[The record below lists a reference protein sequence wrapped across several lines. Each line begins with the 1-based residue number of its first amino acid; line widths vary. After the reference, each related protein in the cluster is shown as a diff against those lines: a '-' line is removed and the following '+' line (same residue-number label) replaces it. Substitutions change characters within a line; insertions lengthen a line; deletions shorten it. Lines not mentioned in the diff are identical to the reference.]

1 MENKINI
8 IDVSA
13 QDFDVIVIQES
24 YKRIVIV
31 DFWAPWCGPCKT
43 LGPIIEKFYGR
54 WRWLVIY
61 FGAAILSAL
70 ASYVLNDAMSGGAS
84 GAIYGLVG
92 ASLVFGYKYR
102 SELPERVSK
111 ALTSGLLPWVVFG
124 IGIGFLDILPMDN
137 AAHVGGLVSGGALAL
152 MMKSEAVAD
161 TRSKFSDL
169 AMRALA
175 GVLVGLTILTG
186 VFWARDLQRCTTSE
200 QQYLECYP
208 QVAPALGF
216 ELCHDLVREDHML
229 GRLGLGQHNRRHAR
243 QYRRLEIGQGQAPG
257 PVDPHQHVAL
267 VKGASGY
274 ESRRHPGHAPGDFRN
289 ELGFSAGHHRALRMY
304 LQSNT
309 SGCCLLDSYGNRDGL
324 RGIRGEFRCGGHEGH
339 GPE

>member
-1 MENKINI
+1 MNETEQDAPLIRDYDDFKREVRFAKMLDKPVRLTWVILAINVVLFLAAWGFGEVVLHKGLGLSARVLNVGQLTF
-8 IDVSA
+8 VSGMKLTEQIA
-13 QDFDVIVIQES
+13 AGQWWRLISSAFVHMDWSHILFNGYGLYV
-24 YKRIVIV
+24 
-31 DFWAPWCGPCKT
+31 

-111 ALTSGLLPWVVFG
+111 ALTSGMLPWVVFG

-137 AAHVGGLVSGGALAL
+137 AAHVGGLVSGGALAS

-169 AMRALA
+169 TMRALA

-186 VFWARDLQRCTTSE
+186 VLWARDLQRCTTSE

-216 ELCHDLVREDHML
+216 ELITGTETSP
-229 GRLGLGQHNRRHAR
+229 
-243 QYRRLEIGQGQAPG
+243 APS
-257 PVDPHQHVAL
+257 PD
-267 VKGASGY
+267 
-274 ESRRHPGHAPGDFRN
+274 
-289 ELGFSAGHHRALRMY
+289 
-304 LQSNT
+304 
-309 SGCCLLDSYGNRDGL
+309 
-324 RGIRGEFRCGGHEGH
+324 
-339 GPE
+339 

>member
-1 MENKINI
+1 MIRDYDDFKREVRFAKMLDKPVRLTWVILAINVVLFLAAWGFGEVVLHKGLGLSARVLNVGQLTF
-8 IDVSA
+8 VSGMKLTEQIA
-13 QDFDVIVIQES
+13 AGQWWRLISSAFVHMDWSHILFNGYGLYV
-24 YKRIVIV
+24 
-31 DFWAPWCGPCKT
+31 

-111 ALTSGLLPWVVFG
+111 ALTSGMLPWVVFG

-186 VFWARDLQRCTTSE
+186 VLWARDLQRCTTSE

-216 ELCHDLVREDHML
+216 ELITGTETSP
-229 GRLGLGQHNRRHAR
+229 
-243 QYRRLEIGQGQAPG
+243 APS
-257 PVDPHQHVAL
+257 PD
-267 VKGASGY
+267 
-274 ESRRHPGHAPGDFRN
+274 
-289 ELGFSAGHHRALRMY
+289 
-304 LQSNT
+304 
-309 SGCCLLDSYGNRDGL
+309 
-324 RGIRGEFRCGGHEGH
+324 
-339 GPE
+339 

>member
-1 MENKINI
+1 MNETEQDAPLIRDYDDFKREVRFAKMLDKPVRLTWVILAINVVLFLAAWGFGEVVLHKGLGLSARVLNVGQLTF
-8 IDVSA
+8 VSGMKLTEQIA
-13 QDFDVIVIQES
+13 AGQWWRLISSAFVHMDWSHILFNGYGLYV
-24 YKRIVIV
+24 
-31 DFWAPWCGPCKT
+31 

-111 ALTSGLLPWVVFG
+111 ALTSGMLPWVVFG

-186 VFWARDLQRCTTSE
+186 VLWARDLQRCTTSE

-216 ELCHDLVREDHML
+216 ELITGTETS
-229 GRLGLGQHNRRHAR
+229 
-243 QYRRLEIGQGQAPG
+243 
-257 PVDPHQHVAL
+257 PVPSPD
-267 VKGASGY
+267 
-274 ESRRHPGHAPGDFRN
+274 
-289 ELGFSAGHHRALRMY
+289 
-304 LQSNT
+304 
-309 SGCCLLDSYGNRDGL
+309 
-324 RGIRGEFRCGGHEGH
+324 
-339 GPE
+339 

>member
-1 MENKINI
+1 MNETEQDAPLIRDYDDFKREVRFAKMLDKPVRLTWVILAINVVLFLAAWGFGEVVLHKGLGLSARVLNVGQLTF
-8 IDVSA
+8 VSGMKLTEQIA
-13 QDFDVIVIQES
+13 AGQWWRLISSAFVHMDWSHILFNGYGLYV
-24 YKRIVIV
+24 
-31 DFWAPWCGPCKT
+31 

-111 ALTSGLLPWVVFG
+111 ALTSGMLPWVVFG

-216 ELCHDLVREDHML
+216 ELITGTETSP
-229 GRLGLGQHNRRHAR
+229 
-243 QYRRLEIGQGQAPG
+243 APS
-257 PVDPHQHVAL
+257 PD
-267 VKGASGY
+267 
-274 ESRRHPGHAPGDFRN
+274 
-289 ELGFSAGHHRALRMY
+289 
-304 LQSNT
+304 
-309 SGCCLLDSYGNRDGL
+309 
-324 RGIRGEFRCGGHEGH
+324 
-339 GPE
+339 

>member
-1 MENKINI
+1 MNETEQDAPLIRDYDDFKREVRFAKMLDKPVRLTWVILAINVVLFLAAWGFGEVVLHKGLGLSARVLNVGQLTF
-8 IDVSA
+8 VSGMKLTEQIA
-13 QDFDVIVIQES
+13 AGQWWRLISSAFVHMDWSHILFNGYGLYV
-24 YKRIVIV
+24 
-31 DFWAPWCGPCKT
+31 

-111 ALTSGLLPWVVFG
+111 ALTSGMLPWVVFG

-186 VFWARDLQRCTTSE
+186 VLWARDLQRCTTSE

-216 ELCHDLVREDHML
+216 ELITGTETSP
-229 GRLGLGQHNRRHAR
+229 
-243 QYRRLEIGQGQAPG
+243 APS
-257 PVDPHQHVAL
+257 PD
-267 VKGASGY
+267 
-274 ESRRHPGHAPGDFRN
+274 
-289 ELGFSAGHHRALRMY
+289 
-304 LQSNT
+304 
-309 SGCCLLDSYGNRDGL
+309 
-324 RGIRGEFRCGGHEGH
+324 
-339 GPE
+339 

>member
-1 MENKINI
+1 MIRDYDDFKREVRFAKMLDKPVRLTWVILAINVVLFLAAWGFGEVVLHKGLGLSARVLNVGQLTF
-8 IDVSA
+8 VSGMKLTEQIA
-13 QDFDVIVIQES
+13 AGQWWRLISSAFVHMDWSHILFNGYGLYV
-24 YKRIVIV
+24 
-31 DFWAPWCGPCKT
+31 

-111 ALTSGLLPWVVFG
+111 ALTSGMLPWVVFG

-137 AAHVGGLVSGGALAL
+137 AAHVGGLVSGGVLAS

-216 ELCHDLVREDHML
+216 ELITGTETSP
-229 GRLGLGQHNRRHAR
+229 
-243 QYRRLEIGQGQAPG
+243 APS
-257 PVDPHQHVAL
+257 PD
-267 VKGASGY
+267 
-274 ESRRHPGHAPGDFRN
+274 
-289 ELGFSAGHHRALRMY
+289 
-304 LQSNT
+304 
-309 SGCCLLDSYGNRDGL
+309 
-324 RGIRGEFRCGGHEGH
+324 
-339 GPE
+339 

>member
-1 MENKINI
+1 MIRDYDDFKREVRFAKMLDKPVRLTWVILAINVVLFLAAWGFGEVVLHKGLGLSARVLNVGQLTF
-8 IDVSA
+8 VSGMKLTEQIA
-13 QDFDVIVIQES
+13 AGQWWRLISSAFVHMDWSHILFNGYGLYV
-24 YKRIVIV
+24 
-31 DFWAPWCGPCKT
+31 

-111 ALTSGLLPWVVFG
+111 ALTSGMLPWVVFG

-137 AAHVGGLVSGGALAL
+137 AAHVGGLVSGGVLAL

-216 ELCHDLVREDHML
+216 ELITGTETSP
-229 GRLGLGQHNRRHAR
+229 
-243 QYRRLEIGQGQAPG
+243 APS
-257 PVDPHQHVAL
+257 PD
-267 VKGASGY
+267 
-274 ESRRHPGHAPGDFRN
+274 
-289 ELGFSAGHHRALRMY
+289 
-304 LQSNT
+304 
-309 SGCCLLDSYGNRDGL
+309 
-324 RGIRGEFRCGGHEGH
+324 
-339 GPE
+339 

>member
-1 MENKINI
+1 MIRDYDDFKREVRFAKMLDKPVRLTWVILAINVVLFLAAWGFGEVVLHKGLGLSARVLNVGQLTF
-8 IDVSA
+8 VSGMKLTEQIA
-13 QDFDVIVIQES
+13 AGQWWRLISSAFVHMDWSHILFNGYGLYV
-24 YKRIVIV
+24 
-31 DFWAPWCGPCKT
+31 

-111 ALTSGLLPWVVFG
+111 ALTSGMLPWVVFG

-186 VFWARDLQRCTTSE
+186 VLWARDLQRCTTSE

-216 ELCHDLVREDHML
+216 ELITGTETS
-229 GRLGLGQHNRRHAR
+229 
-243 QYRRLEIGQGQAPG
+243 
-257 PVDPHQHVAL
+257 PVPSPD
-267 VKGASGY
+267 
-274 ESRRHPGHAPGDFRN
+274 
-289 ELGFSAGHHRALRMY
+289 
-304 LQSNT
+304 
-309 SGCCLLDSYGNRDGL
+309 
-324 RGIRGEFRCGGHEGH
+324 
-339 GPE
+339 

>member
-1 MENKINI
+1 MIQDYDDFKREVRFAKMLDKPVRLTWVILAINVVLFLAAWGFGEVVLHKGLGLSARVLNVGQLTF
-8 IDVSA
+8 VSGMKLTEQIA
-13 QDFDVIVIQES
+13 AGQWWRLISSAFVHMDWSHILFNGYGLYV
-24 YKRIVIV
+24 
-31 DFWAPWCGPCKT
+31 

-111 ALTSGLLPWVVFG
+111 ALTSGMLPWVVFG

-186 VFWARDLQRCTTSE
+186 VLWARDLQRCTTSE

-216 ELCHDLVREDHML
+216 ELITGTETSP
-229 GRLGLGQHNRRHAR
+229 
-243 QYRRLEIGQGQAPG
+243 APS
-257 PVDPHQHVAL
+257 PD
-267 VKGASGY
+267 
-274 ESRRHPGHAPGDFRN
+274 
-289 ELGFSAGHHRALRMY
+289 
-304 LQSNT
+304 
-309 SGCCLLDSYGNRDGL
+309 
-324 RGIRGEFRCGGHEGH
+324 
-339 GPE
+339 